1 MSALDLPLIFAALLG
16 VAIVIYVI
24 LDGFD
29 LGVGVLAPFATPE
42 ERDRMLSSI
51 GPFWDGNETWLV
63 LATGIL
69 LVAFPVAHGAILGD
83 LYIPVTVMLVAL
95 IARGVAFEF
104 RLKVPQVRKPWWDAA
119 FAVGSL
125 VTALSQGFMLG
136 LYILGLQVTTANL
149 AFAALA
155 AVGLAAS
162 YAFLGAA
169 WLIGKTE
176 GGLQRKAVRWARSTL
191 WVLGLGMVAVS
202 FATPFVSDRLFDK
215 WLSWPN
221 MAWLAPLPLA
231 AALAWLAT
239 RWWLARLPLPE
250 DRGRWWPFAGGVAL
264 FLLGF
269 AGMAYSFFPYIVPES
284 LTIADSAAAPE
295 SLIIILFGVVAV
307 LPLILA
313 YTVVS
318 YWLFRGKAR
327 QASYAWPTQGVA
339 PLPLVPP
346 TKKEANEGV

>member
-1 MSALDLPLIFAALLG
+1 MLGLDLPLIFAGLLA
-16 VAIVIYVI
+16 VSIAIYVV

-63 LATGIL
+63 LATGLL

-104 RLKVPQVRKPWWDAA
+104 RVKVPQVRKPVWDRV
-119 FAVGSL
+119 FAIGSL

-136 LYILGLQVTTANL
+136 LYILGLVVTPATV

-155 AVGLAAS
+155 AMGLAAS

-176 GGLQRKAVRWARSTL
+176 GDLQRKAVAWARATL
-191 WVLGLGMVAVS
+191 WAVGLGMVAVS
-202 FATPFVSDRLFDK
+202 VATPFVSERLFDR
-215 WLSWPN
+215 WLSWP
-221 MAWLAPLPLA
+221 AVGLLAPLPIA
-231 AALAWLAT
+231 AAAVWVAT
-239 RWWLARLPLPE
+239 RWWLARLPQA
-250 DRGRWWPFAGGVAL
+250 DDSGRWWPFAGGVAL
-264 FLLGF
+264 FVLGF
-269 AGMAYSFFPYIVPES
+269 AGMAYSFFPYIVPEA
-284 LTIADSAAAPE
+284 LTIADAAAAPE
-295 SLIIILFGVVAV
+295 SLAIILVGAIVV
-307 LPLILA
+307 LPLIIG
-313 YTVVS
+313 YTIVS
-318 YWLFRGKAR
+318 YWLFRGKA
-327 QASYAWPTQGVA
+327 QAASYGPSAVVDAVVQVTGPAT
-339 PLPLVPP
+339 
-346 TKKEANEGV
+346 

>member
-1 MSALDLPLIFAALLG
+1 MGALDLPLVFASLLG
-16 VAIVIYVI
+16 LSIVIYVI

-63 LATGIL
+63 LATGLL

-104 RLKVPQVRKPWWDAA
+104 RVKVPQVRKPVWDAV
-119 FAVGSL
+119 FAIGSL

-136 LYILGLQVTTANL
+136 LYILGLQVTAATL

-155 AVGLAAS
+155 GVGLAAS

-176 GGLQRKAVRWARSTL
+176 GGLQIKAVRWARATL
-191 WVLGLGMVAVS
+191 WVLGAGMVAVS
-202 FATPFVSDRLFDK
+202 LATPFVSERLFDK

-221 MAWLAPLPLA
+221 VAWLAPLPMA
-231 AALAWLAT
+231 AAAVWLAT
-239 RWWLARLPLPE
+239 RWWLAQLPQPG
-250 DRGRWWPFAGGVAL
+250 DRGRWWPFIGGVSL
-264 FLLGF
+264 FLLGS
-269 AGMAYSFFPYIVPES
+269 AGMAYSFFPYIVPEY
-284 LTIADSAAAPE
+284 LTIQAAASAPE
-295 SLIIILFGVVAV
+295 SLGIILVGVVAV
-307 LPLILA
+307 LPLILG

-318 YWLFRGKAR
+318 YWLFRGKAQ
-327 QASYAWPTQGVA
+327 QASYAFPQIMDKVGVA
-339 PLPLVPP
+339 PTPGP
-346 TKKEANEGV
+346 TQSP